1 MATRANNPARHTG
14 NLPNEARRQ
23 RVIQLYETGLSMRD
37 VAREVNVT
45 FQAVHSML
53 VRAGV
58 YRRPRGGN
66 TGPHSRHRK

>member
-1 MATRANNPARHTG
+1 MADDRSLPTRHTG
-14 NLPNEARRQ
+14 NLPNEARRE
-23 RVIQLYETGLSMRD
+23 RVIQLYQMGLSMRD

-66 TGPHSRHRK
+66 SGTHSRHAR

>member
-1 MATRANNPARHTG
+1 MRHTG
-14 NLPNEARRQ
+14 NKPNEERRL
-23 RVIQLYETGLSMRD
+23 RVIQLYQMGLSMRD
-37 VAREVNVT
+37 VAREVGVT

-66 TGPHSRHRK
+66 TGAHSRHRK